1 MTIAFAHIEL
11 VIDFTTREEAEAY
24 KAKHSG
30 KGWHFEKIEYN
41 DQIDGYTMI
50 VRRPY
55 RDYLPGW

>member
-11 VIDFTTREEAEAY
+11 VIDFTTREEAEEY

-30 KGWHFEKIEYN
+30 KGWHFENIEYN
-41 DQIDGYTMI
+41 DQIEGYTMI